1 MISIYDS
8 LTYALQALSDK
19 VDNLDEESKAWNEN
33 HDVEITDNYAAHDTL
48 VDLRNNYKPKTVT
61 GTTKEVED
69 VLLSS
74 LSVKYND

>member
-1 MISIYDS
+1 MNIYDS

-33 HDVEITDNYAAHDTL
+33 HDVEITDNKAAYDTL
-48 VDLRNNYKPKTVT
+48 VDLRNSHRPKTVT
-61 GTTKEVED
+61 GTAKQIDDKIV
-69 VLLSS
+69 SS